1 MARFRVVSK
10 HQVSGWRFL
19 LNRIEHALV
28 RRDASMVDDPGRGR
42 SMALLVGVALACVC
56 VAGAAVLGFFKP
68 AKVVGDSKIV
78 ADQDTGALYVN
89 LSGRLFP
96 ALNLTSARLIA
107 GSPDRP
113 VRVPPEE
120 LANYPRGPWVGI
132 PGAPGR
138 MVGTTDRDSDWA
150 ACDSAQTG
158 KAGPLDPSTGLPSAA
173 LSPVRTTAIGGPL
186 TIDGDSVR
194 ELAADEARLVRRD
207 GADWLVYRSENNGIV
222 RATIDLKE
230 TPVVLALGIDTT
242 APVMPV
248 SEGLLNA
255 IPEAPALTV
264 PQIPGDGS
272 EVTLTSGGTARIGA
286 VQTVASPGRP
296 ASYYL
301 VTQQGLVQVS
311 PVLAAMIRNADVQG
325 TAASAT
331 VSPSVA
337 AANLRPNARP
347 VAPTFPT
354 SPVELVDPAA
364 NPTTCFTWAREGD
377 ESIARTTILVGKQLP
392 LARDEQARVVYLASA
407 SPTDARDADEVYL
420 PTTTGRFVQV
430 TGTEPGSRLQESL
443 WWISDSGVRYG
454 IDVPPGDSGP
464 DQTLAAL
471 GIGSPVPA
479 PWSIVKLF
487 APGPTLSQRDAKVQH
502 DGIAPGNVV
511 APLPEQ
517 R

>member
-28 RRDASMVDDPGRGR
+28 RRDASMLDDPGRGR
-42 SMALLVGVALACVC
+42 NIALLVGVALACVC
-56 VAGAAVLGFFKP
+56 VAGAAVLAFFKP

-78 ADQDTGALYVN
+78 ADKDTGAMYVN
-89 LSGRLFP
+89 LDGRLYP
-96 ALNLTSARLIA
+96 ALNLTSARLII
-107 GSPDRP
+107 GSPDNP
-113 VRVPPEE
+113 VQVPPDE
-120 LANYPRGPWVGI
+120 LAKYPRGPWVGI

-138 MVGTTDRDSDWA
+138 MIGTTDRDSDWA
-150 ACDSAQTG
+150 VCDSAEIG
-158 KAGPLDPSTGLPSAA
+158 SAGPLDPSTGLPSAA

-186 TIDGDSVR
+186 TIDDGSVR
-194 ELAADEARLVRRD
+194 ELAGDEATLVRAD
-207 GADWLVYRSENNGIV
+207 DTDWLVYRTENDGVV
-222 RATIDLKE
+222 RSTVDLGDS
-230 TPVVLALGIDTT
+230 PVLLALGIDST

-248 SEGLLNA
+248 STGFLDA

-264 PQIPGDGS
+264 PQIPGAGS
-272 EVTLTSGGTARIGA
+272 PITLTTGGTARVGA
-286 VQTVASPGRP
+286 VLTAVTPDRP

-325 TAASAT
+325 TAET
-331 VSPSVA
+331 VFVSPNVVA
-337 AANLRPNARP
+337 TNLRQGAPP

-354 SPVELVDPAA
+354 RPVRLVDPVAD
-364 NPTTCFTWAREGD
+364 PTTCFTWARDGD
-377 ESIARTTILVGKQLP
+377 ESIARTTILVGKKLP
-392 LARDEQARVVYLASA
+392 LAPDEPARVVNLVSGSA
-407 SPTDARDADEVYL
+407 GETADAAYL

-430 TGTEPGSRLQESL
+430 TGSDADSPLRESL

-454 IDVPPGDSGP
+454 IDVSAGNPSA
-464 DQTLAAL
+464 DQTMGAL

-487 APGPTLSQRDAKVQH
+487 APGPTLSQRDARVQH
-502 DGIAPGNVV
+502 DGIEPDNEV
-511 APLPEQ
+511 AALQGQ